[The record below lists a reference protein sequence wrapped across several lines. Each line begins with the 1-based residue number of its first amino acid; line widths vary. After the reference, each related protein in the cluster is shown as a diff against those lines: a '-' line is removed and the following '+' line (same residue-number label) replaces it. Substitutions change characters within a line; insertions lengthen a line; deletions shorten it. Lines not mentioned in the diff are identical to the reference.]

1 MAAETGRGTDCPHY
15 PEITHP
21 RGEGEEGE
29 MREEFPLTI
38 PHHLPHQGP
47 NPALKS

>member
-1 MAAETGRGTDCPHY
+1 MAAETERGTDCPLY

-29 MREEFPLTI
+29 RRELVHLTI
-38 PHHLPHQGP
+38 PRPLPRQGQS
-47 NPALKS
+47 PALKS